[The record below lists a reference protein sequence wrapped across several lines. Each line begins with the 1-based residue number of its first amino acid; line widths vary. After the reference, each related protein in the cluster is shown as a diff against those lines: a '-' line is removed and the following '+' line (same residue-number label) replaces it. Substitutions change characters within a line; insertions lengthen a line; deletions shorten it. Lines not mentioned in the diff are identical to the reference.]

1 MRKVRWFLFIAYC
14 LFIIHY
20 TLMTRSPKASQTA
33 DLRLFWS
40 YRDLLAGKPSGKT
53 DVIQNINNI
62 LFFIPFGFL
71 FPMKKWWKV
80 LLTAMFFSIAIEVA
94 QYVFALGLCELDD
107 VISNTMGAMIGFWL
121 WIGLTRV
128 MRTIDETGKKNWVL

>member
-94 QYVFALGLCELDD
+94 QYVFALGLCEL
-107 VISNTMGAMIGFWL
+107 VGHNFPSK
-121 WIGLTRV
+121 
-128 MRTIDETGKKNWVL
+128 E